1 MRFFNRNKSKTSYSA
16 YAVVTGAGSG
26 IGRSFSLELAK
37 RHSTLVCA
45 DINLQ
50 AAEETVT
57 LVEKLGGKAFAVQ
70 CDVGV
75 AEQVEML
82 AEQAESLFQQP
93 TTLVINNAGV
103 GLGGRFDELSL
114 QDWHWCL
121 NVNLWGVI
129 HGCHYFVPRF
139 KRLGKGAIINVASAA
154 SYTAAPEMTAY
165 NVSKA
170 GVRALSET
178 LFAELKKDNIQVNV
192 LCPTLVPTNIIKQ
205 GRIPDRYANL
215 AHHSLMNFAM
225 TTSDSVA
232 KLTLDRLD
240 NGELYTTPQIDA
252 KLFWLLKR
260 ATPELYARM
269 LGFSYK
275 LVN

>member
-1 MRFFNRNKSKTSYSA
+1 
-16 YAVVTGAGSG
+16 
-26 IGRSFSLELAK
+26 
-37 RHSTLVCA
+37 
-45 DINLQ
+45 
-50 AAEETVT
+50 
-57 LVEKLGGKAFAVQ
+57 
-70 CDVGV
+70 
-75 AEQVEML
+75 
-82 AEQAESLFQQP
+82 
-93 TTLVINNAGV
+93 
-103 GLGGRFDELSL
+103 
-114 QDWHWCL
+114 
-121 NVNLWGVI
+121 
-129 HGCHYFVPRF
+129 
-139 KRLGKGAIINVASAA
+139 
-154 SYTAAPEMTAY
+154 MTAY

-215 AHHSLMNFAM
+215 AHHALMNFAM